1 MDLSFEIEMAKDRD
15 ERLARQVVDLRT
27 CKWTTPGG
35 WAENGP
41 GHERN
46 SSLETE
52 DGEVFNLP
60 LDSLKQLM
68 DRLCPGLYR
77 LALRTPSDLIEPVV
91 NHWLTTIVED
101 KSEVVLKVENNFV
114 WGLLGIE
121 QSDLD
126 DHLVLSG
133 LASALTEYGGGVLDS
148 VPLHLPSADHQNR
161 NSSSNPITPV
171 QFYRV
176 YLQNASFKAG
186 DQEFEPFVDVRFS
199 AFAHGRFEFEF
210 GLNDAVTN
218 TSSLIRVN
226 GKPLFSRNYR
236 QGLDKPELD
245 RVFMLLCGQL
255 QDQIQKQKESLEKAA
270 QEEFT
275 QEYLGELCQ
284 QLPHYRDCSERFA
297 SRVVSYCVEH
307 PPKNRLSLYNVITL
321 FAVEEAFP
329 SRTKHEAFAGLIAGL
344 SGVGSIDG
352 D

>member
-1 MDLSFEIEMAKDRD
+1 MDLSFEIEMARDRD
-15 ERLARQVVDLRT
+15 ERLTRQVVDLRK

-35 WAENGP
+35 WAEQGP

-52 DGEVFNLP
+52 EGEVFNLSP
-60 LDSLKQLM
+60 DSLKQLM

-77 LALRTPSDLIEPVV
+77 LAMRTPSDLIEPVV
-91 NHWLTTIVED
+91 NHWLTVIVED
-101 KSEVVLKVENNFV
+101 KSEVVLKVENSFV

-126 DHLVLSG
+126 DHLVLNS
-133 LASALTEYGGGVLDS
+133 LAAALAEYGGGVLDAS
-148 VPLHLPSADHQNR
+148 PLHLPSADHEKR
-161 NSSSNPITPV
+161 TSASNQITAT

-176 YLQNASFKAG
+176 YLQNASFTVG
-186 DQEFEPFVDVRFS
+186 EQEFEPFVDVRFS
-199 AFAHGRFEFEF
+199 PFAHGRFEFEF

-218 TSSLIRVN
+218 TASLIRVN

-236 QGLDKPELD
+236 QGLDKTELD

-255 QDQIQKQKESLEKAA
+255 PDQIQKQKESLELAVK
-270 QEEFT
+270 EEFT
-275 QEYLGELCQ
+275 PEYLSEMCQ

-297 SRVVSYCVEH
+297 DRVVNYCIEH
-307 PPKNRLSLYNVITL
+307 PPKNRLSMYNVITL
-321 FAVEEAFP
+321 FAVEESFP
-329 SRTKHEAFAGLIAGL
+329 SRTKHEAFAGMIAGL
-344 SGVGSIDG
+344 TGVGTIDG